1 MKLTCWIID
10 DEPLAQSLLEVYVVK
25 TPFLSITG
33 KFSSAVHALEELKS
47 SEVNLIFLDIQMPD
61 FNGLEFSKQVPTQ
74 TKIIFTTAFSEYA
87 IDGYKVN
94 AIDYLLK
101 PFSYSEFLEA
111 AQKALNWFK
120 LIQKADE
127 NTENESFFVK
137 SEYKNIQI
145 FFSDILYIEGL
156 KDYIKIYTQK
166 NSKPIITLMNLKS
179 IEEILPKKLFMRIH
193 RSYIIAINK
202 IKELNKSQVKIGDKI
217 IPIGETYH
225 NDFLHFIEN
234 KG

>member
-61 FNGLEFSKQVPTQ
+61 FNGLEFSKQVPMQ